1 MTPCQ
6 EGVREQKP
14 QPHTPPFLNSLP
26 HFPLAKATHKPEGMG
41 VPRFRVEKGG
51 ERSKEVSDLCL

>member
-41 VPRFRVEKGG
+41 VP
-51 ERSKEVSDLCL
+51 